1 MNKDKLTSLLFLI
14 IGIIL
19 LFPSVFLTFRS
30 IKIISS
36 YEATQ
41 GKLVDFN
48 EKWKKNKDTEEEYLL
63 YAPIFEYQD
72 QNGKTYTINSGEYSN
87 SKALSTITQK
97 IYYEKDHPEIAVT
110 GIFQLYIVPLI
121 AVFFSFICL
130 ITAYICRKPAV
141 I

>member
-1 MNKDKLTSLLFLI
+1 MNKDKLTSLLFFI

-19 LFPSVFLTFRS
+19 LFPSIFLTFRS

-36 YEATQ
+36 YETAQ
-41 GKLVDFN
+41 GKLVDFT

-63 YAPIFEYQD
+63 YAPVFEYRD
-72 QNGKTYTINSGEYSN
+72 NIGKTYKINSGEYSN
-87 SKALSTITQK
+87 NKALSTITQK
-97 IYYEKDHPEIAVT
+97 IYYKKDHPEIAVT
-110 GIFQLYIVPLI
+110 GIFQLYIVPSI
-121 AVFFSFICL
+121 AVFFCFVCF